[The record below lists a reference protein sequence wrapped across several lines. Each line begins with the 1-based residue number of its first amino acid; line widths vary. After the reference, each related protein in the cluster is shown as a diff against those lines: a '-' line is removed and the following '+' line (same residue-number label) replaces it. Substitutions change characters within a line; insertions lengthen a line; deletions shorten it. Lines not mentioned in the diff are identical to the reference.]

1 LARGCGDDSGE
12 EWEEKL
18 DEDEEEDD
26 EEEDDKVEGE
36 DGAWR
41 CFLRR
46 CCVKLLLQV

>member
-1 LARGCGDDSGE
+1 LVRGCSGDSGE
-12 EWEEKL
+12 EEEEKL

-46 CCVKLLLQV
+46 WTFKLPF